1 MVIVECLSAS
11 STFTVNIR
19 LHTHTFDKVLDVRS
33 EVCIALLLTVIK
45 RLRFRSSS
53 DNFPEQVNYDLKGD
67 VIMCDPEDEMNVFN
81 GEKMS
86 KSQQLYLMWELLPVM
101 TKTTKKRSWTWIP
114 KLKTQAKLAF
124 NSVRMKISD
133 QKNKTFFCHTLP
145 G

>member
-11 STFTVNIR
+11 STSTVNIR
-19 LHTHTFDKVLDVRS
+19 LHTHTFDKVLDVRL
-33 EVCIALLLTVIK
+33 EVCIASSLTVIK

-53 DNFPEQVNYDLKGD
+53 DNFPEQVIYDLKGD

-101 TKTTKKRSWTWIP
+101 TKTTKKRSSTWIP
-114 KLKTQAKLAF
+114 KLKTQ
-124 NSVRMKISD
+124 V
-133 QKNKTFFCHTLP
+133 
-145 G
+145 